1 MIKRFNKLTLGA
13 IFLFAAINA
22 AAQSVATNNQPVQ
35 MADGMRSNGKI
46 YVVVAVLVTVLAGL
60 FLYLVR
66 LEKRIKQIE
75 NSETIHMP

>member
-1 MIKRFNKLTLGA
+1 
-13 IFLFAAINA
+13 
-22 AAQSVATNNQPVQ
+22 